1 MTTARHVSHGKVS
14 SRQLHFVAVSSR
26 AARGPGHSPRH
37 LRPGAGA
44 VAEQLA
50 ERGVATKEVVA
61 EEWGQCVVTQTRPV
75 RVNIAVANV
84 EGSST
89 RWQMFAFVERGL
101 FQLATSPAELQRELA
116 NMREHLAAI
125 VAAIPDAR
133 EVSWEEPD

>member
-1 MTTARHVSHGKVS
+1 MERSA
-14 SRQLHFVAVSSR
+14 AVSFTSSQFPVEPHEDQDTHPGIYGR
-26 AARGPGHSPRH
+26 ALARW
-37 LRPGAGA
+37 L
-44 VAEQLA
+44 AEQLA

-84 EGSST
+84 DGSST

-101 FQLATSPAELQRELA
+101 FQLAKSPAELQRELA